1 MTRTVLSFGD
11 ALGGGVRQSGRA
23 TIHLKTSMLVPD
35 LHSEDVELTA
45 SIGTMEALIKEIGRR
60 IKVDLIDSTGDL
72 IDFIDVRLNGVNI
85 NFFSAGLATKLNHDD
100 HVSIRLI
107 PIGGG

>member
-11 ALGGGVRQSGRA
+11 ALGSDVRQSGQA
-23 TIHLKTSMLVPD
+23 TIHLKTSMLVPE
-35 LHSEDVELTA
+35 LHSEDVDLTDNIA
-45 SIGTMEALIKEIGRR
+45 TMEALIQEISRR
-60 IKVDLIDSTGDL
+60 IKVDLIDDTGDL

-85 NFFSAGLATKLNHDD
+85 NFFSAGLATKLKHDD
-100 HVSIRLI
+100 HVRIRLI